1 MLRLKQRK
9 KRGFGLLHF
18 EDGGIMLGRHV
29 SVLHMVLYI
38 IFSIYVYKYK
48 YLMMAM

>member
-1 MLRLKQRK
+1 MLRVKQRK
-9 KRGFGLLHF
+9 KRGLGLLHS
-18 EDGGIMLGRHV
+18 EDGGIILGRHV

-38 IFSIYVYKYK
+38 IFSIYVYNYR